1 MKKSEN
7 QNNYL
12 GFLYRAGLAW
22 VNIFIFM
29 RLLSLASNF
38 ARIYTNVY
46 GSGFS
51 HFLIILFAVT
61 FFLLFR
67 NLSLL
72 ATSIPNTDEDH
83 LNKIFKNIGV
93 VTVLLLVS
101 LLALQ
106 TVPEFLLTLSYQNL

>member
-1 MKKSEN
+1 MKKNEN

-22 VNIFIFM
+22 ANIFIFM
-29 RLLSLASNF
+29 KLVSLAANF

-46 GSGFS
+46 GSGVS

-67 NLSLL
+67 NLTLL
-72 ATSIPNTDEDH
+72 AVSIPNNDTDS
-83 LNKIFKNIGV
+83 LNKMFKNIGV
-93 VTVLLLVS
+93 VTTLILVALLT
-101 LLALQ
+101 LQ
-106 TVPEFLLTLSYQNL
+106 TVPEFLLTLSFQNQ